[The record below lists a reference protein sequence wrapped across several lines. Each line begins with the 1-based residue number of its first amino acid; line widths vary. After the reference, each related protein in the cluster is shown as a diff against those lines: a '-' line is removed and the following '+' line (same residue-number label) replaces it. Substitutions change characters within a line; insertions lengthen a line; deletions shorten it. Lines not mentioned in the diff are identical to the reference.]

1 MVERPDYVEYAFSAI
16 LVLGTA
22 EDYLRD
28 FAEHWGGLDL
38 ETFARA
44 LREGERHDQQVAAF
58 AIGYTESTWAR
69 DLLLPL
75 LHSAYPEVRWAAAI
89 SLGHKREEAA
99 FPVLVDMLQEFLP
112 PNPPVVY
119 EWYEVRHISVARI
132 LGVWGKREAIEPLR
146 DTLTKL
152 WQAEQ
157 HPPAD
162 RDPQVVWDYQ
172 DALVYALGQLGAFD
186 TFADL
191 NIPQERTRFWKVT
204 LVMGCLNATHLY
216 RRPVVRIVQDARSDA
231 ALAEFLTLVATLLQ
245 EKMGMSLEEADFAVK
260 NYDGDYFDRW
270 GPPIATHSQ
279 CRSPL

>member
-28 FAEHWGGLDL
+28 FAEHWDGLDL

-44 LREGERHDQQVAAF
+44 LREGDRLDQQVAAF
-58 AIGYTESTWAR
+58 AIGYAESTWAR

-75 LHSAYPEVRWAAAI
+75 LHSAYPEVRWAAAL
-89 SLGHKREEAA
+89 SLGDRREEAA

-119 EWYEVRHISVARI
+119 EWYELEHPHIARL
-132 LGVWGKREAIEPLR
+132 LGTWGKREAIKPLR
-146 DTLTKL
+146 DTLAKL
-152 WQAEQ
+152 WQVEQ

-162 RDPQVVWDYQ
+162 RSPQILWNYQ

-186 TFADL
+186 ALTNL
-191 NIPQERTRFWKVT
+191 NIPQERARFWKVT
-204 LVMGCLNATHLY
+204 EVMGYLNAEHCFKKGVLQ
-216 RRPVVRIVQDARSDA
+216 IVQGARFEKP
-231 ALAEFLTLVATLLQ
+231 LAEFLTLVSTLLQ
-245 EKMGMSLEEADFAVK
+245 EKMGMSAEEADFAVK
-260 NYDGDYFDRW
+260 NYDSDYFDRW
-270 GPPIATHSQ
+270 GPPLVTHSQ
-279 CRSPL
+279 CRSPV